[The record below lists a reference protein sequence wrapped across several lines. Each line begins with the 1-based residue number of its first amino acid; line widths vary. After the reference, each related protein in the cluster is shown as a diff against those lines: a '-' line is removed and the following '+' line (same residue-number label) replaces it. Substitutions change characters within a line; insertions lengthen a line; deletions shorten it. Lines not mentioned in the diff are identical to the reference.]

1 MEGSK
6 MFIEAGKKV
15 SVSDLLKGIIIQ
27 SGNDASV
34 AIAEYAGGTER
45 GFVDLMNAYASSL
58 NMNNTIFQNSTG
70 LPDENHFSSA
80 QDLAIL
86 TSNLITKFPDIYSF
100 YKEKQF
106 TFNDIK
112 QLNRNKLLW
121 RDDSS
126 DGVKTGHTEAAGYC
140 LVGSAKRGDM
150 RLITVV
156 AGSDSD
162 NNRFLA
168 SQRLLEYG
176 FRFFA
181 TQKVLNANQ
190 EYKKINI
197 WGGAE
202 KTLGLG
208 VLEDVSLTLPRT
220 NFKDLTVNYKY
231 SNNIQAPIEVGQKIG
246 TLEIIS
252 NDEIVF
258 STNLVALDNIK
269 IGFKSIEGKNTT
281 FLNGKN
287 VEDAIRTMEVS
298 NMVSPVAELSMVR
311 RDLVR
316 QQQEM
321 GKDKSVVLDGRDIG
335 TVVFPEAELK
345 IFLTAEATIRAQ
357 RRFEELK
364 AKDIDISLEEVIQN
378 LNERDHID
386 STRADSPLKQAKD
399 AHLLDNSQLD
409 LEASIDYVI
418 QLIEAL

>member
-1 MEGSK
+1 MKKLLIPLLITNIIYAQSFVPDAPELDLKSYILIEPNTNTVIAEFNSDSEIEPASMTKIMTSYVVADQIANDLISLDDQVLISEKAWRMEGSK

-45 GFVDLMNAYASSL
+45 GFVDLMNAYAGSL
-58 NMNNTIFQNSTG
+58 SMNNTIFKNSTG

-80 QDLAIL
+80 KDLATL
-86 TSNLITKFPDIYSF
+86 TSDFIKKFPDIYSL

-106 TFNDIK
+106 TFNNIK

-181 TQKVLNANQ
+181 TQKVLIANQ
-190 EYKKINI
+190 EYKNINI
-197 WGGAE
+197 WGGLE
-202 KTLGLG
+202 KSLSLG
-208 VLEDVSLTLPRT
+208 VLEDISITLPRT
-220 NFKDLTVNYKY
+220 SFKDLTVNYNY
-231 SNNIQAPIEVGQKIG
+231 INNIQAPIEIGQTIG
-246 TLEIIS
+246 TLEIVSI
-252 NDEIVF
+252 DEIVL
-258 STNLVALDNIK
+258 STELVALQSIKSKGFFGRLWSKFVLWIFSLFGMTDN
-269 IGFKSIEGKNTT
+269 
-281 FLNGKN
+281 
-287 VEDAIRTMEVS
+287 
-298 NMVSPVAELSMVR
+298 
-311 RDLVR
+311 
-316 QQQEM
+316 
-321 GKDKSVVLDGRDIG
+321 G
-335 TVVFPEAELK
+335 T
-345 IFLTAEATIRAQ
+345 
-357 RRFEELK
+357 
-364 AKDIDISLEEVIQN
+364 N
-378 LNERDHID
+378 
-386 STRADSPLKQAKD
+386 
-399 AHLLDNSQLD
+399 
-409 LEASIDYVI
+409 
-418 QLIEAL
+418 

>member
-1 MEGSK
+1 MKKLLILPLLTSMIAFGQSFVPDAPELDLKSYILIEPNTNTVIAEFNSNSEIEPASMTKIMTVYVTADQISNDLITIDDEVLISEKAWRMEGSR
-6 MFIEAGKKV
+6 MFVEAGKKV

-34 AIAEYAGGTER
+34 AISEYVGGTER

-70 LPDENHFSSA
+70 LPDDNHFSSA
-80 QDLAIL
+80 QDLATL

-197 WGGAE
+197 WGGVE

-208 VLEDVSLTLPRT
+208 VLEDVSITLPRT
-220 NFKDLTVNYKY
+220 SFKDLTVNYNY

-258 STNLVALDNIK
+258 STNLVALENIK
-269 IGFKSIEGKNTT
+269 SKGFFGRLWSKFVLWI
-281 FLNGKN
+281 
-287 VEDAIRTMEVS
+287 
-298 NMVSPVAELSMVR
+298 LSLFGMT
-311 RDLVR
+311 
-316 QQQEM
+316 E
-321 GKDKSVVLDGRDIG
+321 
-335 TVVFPEAELK
+335 
-345 IFLTAEATIRAQ
+345 
-357 RRFEELK
+357 
-364 AKDIDISLEEVIQN
+364 N
-378 LNERDHID
+378 
-386 STRADSPLKQAKD
+386 
-399 AHLLDNSQLD
+399 
-409 LEASIDYVI
+409 ASD
-418 QLIEAL
+418 

>member
-1 MEGSK
+1 MKKLLILPLLTSIVALGQSFVPDAPDLDLKSYILIEPKTNTVIAEFNSNSEIEPASMTKIMTVYVTADQIANDLISIDDEVLISEKAWRMEGSR
-6 MFIEAGKKV
+6 MFVEAGKKV

-34 AIAEYAGGTER
+34 AISEYVGGTER

-70 LPDENHFSSA
+70 LPDDNHFSSA
-80 QDLAIL
+80 QDLATL

-197 WGGAE
+197 WGGVE

-208 VLEDVSLTLPRT
+208 VLEDVSITLPRT
-220 NFKDLTVNYKY
+220 SFKDLTVNYNY

-258 STNLVALDNIK
+258 STNLVALENIK
-269 IGFKSIEGKNTT
+269 SKGFFGRLWSKFVLWI
-281 FLNGKN
+281 
-287 VEDAIRTMEVS
+287 
-298 NMVSPVAELSMVR
+298 LSLFGMT
-311 RDLVR
+311 
-316 QQQEM
+316 E
-321 GKDKSVVLDGRDIG
+321 
-335 TVVFPEAELK
+335 
-345 IFLTAEATIRAQ
+345 
-357 RRFEELK
+357 
-364 AKDIDISLEEVIQN
+364 N
-378 LNERDHID
+378 
-386 STRADSPLKQAKD
+386 
-399 AHLLDNSQLD
+399 
-409 LEASIDYVI
+409 ASD
-418 QLIEAL
+418 

>member
-1 MEGSK
+1 MTNIIYAQSFVPDAPELDLKSYILIEPNTNTVIAEFNSDSEIEPASMTKIMTSYVVADQIANDLISLDDQVLISEKAWRMEGSK

-45 GFVDLMNAYASSL
+45 GFVDLMNAYAGSL
-58 NMNNTIFQNSTG
+58 SMNNTIFKNSTG

-80 QDLAIL
+80 KDLATL
-86 TSNLITKFPDIYSF
+86 TSDFIKKFPDIYSL

-106 TFNDIK
+106 TFNNIK

-181 TQKVLNANQ
+181 TQKVLIANQ
-190 EYKKINI
+190 EYKNINI
-197 WGGAE
+197 WGGLE
-202 KTLGLG
+202 KSLSLG
-208 VLEDVSLTLPRT
+208 VLEDVSITLPRT
-220 NFKDLTVNYKY
+220 SFKDLTVNYNY
-231 SNNIQAPIEVGQKIG
+231 INNIQAPVEIGQTIG
-246 TLEIIS
+246 TLEIVS

-258 STNLVALDNIK
+258 STELVALQSIKSKGFFGRLWSKFVLWIFSLFGMTDN
-269 IGFKSIEGKNTT
+269 
-281 FLNGKN
+281 
-287 VEDAIRTMEVS
+287 
-298 NMVSPVAELSMVR
+298 
-311 RDLVR
+311 
-316 QQQEM
+316 
-321 GKDKSVVLDGRDIG
+321 G
-335 TVVFPEAELK
+335 T
-345 IFLTAEATIRAQ
+345 
-357 RRFEELK
+357 
-364 AKDIDISLEEVIQN
+364 N
-378 LNERDHID
+378 
-386 STRADSPLKQAKD
+386 
-399 AHLLDNSQLD
+399 
-409 LEASIDYVI
+409 
-418 QLIEAL
+418 

>member
-1 MEGSK
+1 MKNLLVLPLLTSMVAFGQSFVPDAPELDLKSYILIEPNTNTVIAEFNSSSEIEPASMTKIMTVYVTADQISNNLISIDDEVLISEKAWRMEGSR
-6 MFIEAGKKV
+6 MFVEAGKKV

-34 AIAEYAGGTER
+34 AISEYVGGTER

-70 LPDENHFSSA
+70 LPDDNHFSSA
-80 QDLAIL
+80 QDLATL

-126 DGVKTGHTEAAGYC
+126 DGVKTGHTKAAGYC

-197 WGGAE
+197 WGGVE

-208 VLEDVSLTLPRT
+208 VLEDVSITLPRT
-220 NFKDLTVNYKY
+220 SFKDLTVNYNY

-252 NDEIVF
+252 NDKIVF

-269 IGFKSIEGKNTT
+269 SKGFFGRLWSKFVLWI
-281 FLNGKN
+281 
-287 VEDAIRTMEVS
+287 
-298 NMVSPVAELSMVR
+298 LSLFGMT
-311 RDLVR
+311 
-316 QQQEM
+316 E
-321 GKDKSVVLDGRDIG
+321 
-335 TVVFPEAELK
+335 
-345 IFLTAEATIRAQ
+345 
-357 RRFEELK
+357 
-364 AKDIDISLEEVIQN
+364 N
-378 LNERDHID
+378 
-386 STRADSPLKQAKD
+386 
-399 AHLLDNSQLD
+399 
-409 LEASIDYVI
+409 ASD
-418 QLIEAL
+418 

>member
-1 MEGSK
+1 MKKLLIPLLISNIIYAQSFVPDAPELNLKSYILIEPNTNTIIAEFNSDSEIEPASMTKIMTSYVVADQIANDLISLDDQVLISEKAWRMEGSK

-45 GFVDLMNAYASSL
+45 GFVDLMNAYAGSL
-58 NMNNTIFQNSTG
+58 EMNNTIFQNSTG

-80 QDLAIL
+80 KDLANL
-86 TSNLITKFPDIYSF
+86 TSDFIKRFPDIYSL

-106 TFNDIK
+106 TFNNIK

-181 TQKVLNANQ
+181 TQKVLSANQ
-190 EYKKINI
+190 EYKNINI
-197 WGGAE
+197 WGGVE
-202 KTLGLG
+202 KSLGLG
-208 VLEDVSLTLPRT
+208 VLEDISITLPRT
-220 NFKDLTVNYKY
+220 SFKDLTVNYNY
-231 SNNIQAPIEVGQKIG
+231 SNNIQAPIEIGQKIG
-246 TLEIIS
+246 TLEIVS

-258 STNLVALDNIK
+258 STELVALQ
-269 IGFKSIEGKNTT
+269 SI
-281 FLNGKN
+281 
-287 VEDAIRTMEVS
+287 
-298 NMVSPVAELSMVR
+298 
-311 RDLVR
+311 
-316 QQQEM
+316 
-321 GKDKSVVLDGRDIG
+321 
-335 TVVFPEAELK
+335 
-345 IFLTAEATIRAQ
+345 
-357 RRFEELK
+357 K
-364 AKDIDISLEEVIQN
+364 AKGFFGRLWSKFLLWIFSLFGMTEN
-378 LNERDHID
+378 GTN
-386 STRADSPLKQAKD
+386 
-399 AHLLDNSQLD
+399 
-409 LEASIDYVI
+409 
-418 QLIEAL
+418 

>member
-1 MEGSK
+1 MKNLLVLPLLTSMVAFGQSFVPDAPELDLKSYILIEPNTNTVIAEFNSSSEIEPASMTKIMTVYVTADQISNDLITIDDEVLISEKAWRMEGSR

-34 AIAEYAGGTER
+34 AISEYVGGTER

-70 LPDENHFSSA
+70 LPDDNHFSSA
-80 QDLAIL
+80 QDLATL

-197 WGGAE
+197 WGGVE

-208 VLEDVSLTLPRT
+208 VLEDVSITLPRT
-220 NFKDLTVNYKY
+220 SFKDLTVNYNY

-258 STNLVALDNIK
+258 STNLVALENIK
-269 IGFKSIEGKNTT
+269 SKGFFGRLWSKFVLWI
-281 FLNGKN
+281 
-287 VEDAIRTMEVS
+287 
-298 NMVSPVAELSMVR
+298 LSLFGMT
-311 RDLVR
+311 
-316 QQQEM
+316 E
-321 GKDKSVVLDGRDIG
+321 
-335 TVVFPEAELK
+335 
-345 IFLTAEATIRAQ
+345 
-357 RRFEELK
+357 
-364 AKDIDISLEEVIQN
+364 N
-378 LNERDHID
+378 
-386 STRADSPLKQAKD
+386 
-399 AHLLDNSQLD
+399 
-409 LEASIDYVI
+409 ASD
-418 QLIEAL
+418 

>member
-1 MEGSK
+1 MKKLLIPLLITNIIYAQSFVPDAPELDLKSYILIEPNTNTVIAEFNSDSEIEPASMTKIMTSYVVADQIANDLISLDDQVLISEKAWRMEGSK

-15 SVSDLLKGIIIQ
+15 SVSDLLKGIIIL

-45 GFVDLMNAYASSL
+45 GFVDLMNAYAGSL
-58 NMNNTIFQNSTG
+58 SMNNTIFKNSTG

-80 QDLAIL
+80 KDLATL
-86 TSNLITKFPDIYSF
+86 TSDFIKKFPDIYSL

-106 TFNDIK
+106 TFNNIK

-181 TQKVLNANQ
+181 TQKVLIANQ
-190 EYKKINI
+190 EYKNINI
-197 WGGAE
+197 WGGLE
-202 KTLGLG
+202 KSLSLG
-208 VLEDVSLTLPRT
+208 VLEDISITLPRT
-220 NFKDLTVNYKY
+220 SFKDLTVNYNY
-231 SNNIQAPIEVGQKIG
+231 INNIQAPIEIGQTIG
-246 TLEIIS
+246 TLEIVS

-258 STNLVALDNIK
+258 STELVALQSIKSKGFFGRLWSKFVLWIFSLFGMTDN
-269 IGFKSIEGKNTT
+269 
-281 FLNGKN
+281 
-287 VEDAIRTMEVS
+287 
-298 NMVSPVAELSMVR
+298 
-311 RDLVR
+311 
-316 QQQEM
+316 
-321 GKDKSVVLDGRDIG
+321 G
-335 TVVFPEAELK
+335 T
-345 IFLTAEATIRAQ
+345 
-357 RRFEELK
+357 
-364 AKDIDISLEEVIQN
+364 N
-378 LNERDHID
+378 
-386 STRADSPLKQAKD
+386 
-399 AHLLDNSQLD
+399 
-409 LEASIDYVI
+409 
-418 QLIEAL
+418 

>member
-1 MEGSK
+1 MKKLLIPLLITNIIYAQSFVPDAPELDLKSYILIEPNTNTVIAEFNSDSEIEPASMTKIMTSYVVADQIANDLISLDDQVLISEKAWRMEGSK

-45 GFVDLMNAYASSL
+45 GFVDLMNAYAGSL
-58 NMNNTIFQNSTG
+58 SMNNTIFKNSTG

-80 QDLAIL
+80 KDLATL
-86 TSNLITKFPDIYSF
+86 TSDFIKKFPDIYSL

-106 TFNDIK
+106 TFNNIK

-181 TQKVLNANQ
+181 TQKVLIANQ
-190 EYKKINI
+190 EYKNINI
-197 WGGAE
+197 WGGLE
-202 KTLGLG
+202 KSLSLG
-208 VLEDVSLTLPRT
+208 VLEDISITLPRT
-220 NFKDLTVNYKY
+220 SFKDLTVNYNY
-231 SNNIQAPIEVGQKIG
+231 INNIQAPIEIGQTIG
-246 TLEIIS
+246 TLEIVS

-258 STNLVALDNIK
+258 STELVALQSIKSKGFFGRLWSKFVLWIFSLFGMTDN
-269 IGFKSIEGKNTT
+269 
-281 FLNGKN
+281 
-287 VEDAIRTMEVS
+287 
-298 NMVSPVAELSMVR
+298 
-311 RDLVR
+311 
-316 QQQEM
+316 
-321 GKDKSVVLDGRDIG
+321 G
-335 TVVFPEAELK
+335 T
-345 IFLTAEATIRAQ
+345 
-357 RRFEELK
+357 
-364 AKDIDISLEEVIQN
+364 S
-378 LNERDHID
+378 
-386 STRADSPLKQAKD
+386 
-399 AHLLDNSQLD
+399 
-409 LEASIDYVI
+409 
-418 QLIEAL
+418 

>member
-1 MEGSK
+1 MKNLLILPLLTSMVAFGQSFVPDAPELDLKSYILIEPNTNTVIAEFNSSSEIEPASMTKIMTVYVTADQISNDLISIDDEVLISEKAWRMEGSR
-6 MFIEAGKKV
+6 MFVEAGKKV

-34 AIAEYAGGTER
+34 AISEYVGGTER

-70 LPDENHFSSA
+70 LPDDNHFSSA
-80 QDLAIL
+80 QDLATL

-197 WGGAE
+197 WGGVE

-208 VLEDVSLTLPRT
+208 VLEDVSITLPRT
-220 NFKDLTVNYKY
+220 SFKDLTVNYNY

-258 STNLVALDNIK
+258 STNLVALENIK
-269 IGFKSIEGKNTT
+269 SKGFFGRLWSKFVLWI
-281 FLNGKN
+281 
-287 VEDAIRTMEVS
+287 
-298 NMVSPVAELSMVR
+298 LSLFGMT
-311 RDLVR
+311 
-316 QQQEM
+316 E
-321 GKDKSVVLDGRDIG
+321 
-335 TVVFPEAELK
+335 
-345 IFLTAEATIRAQ
+345 
-357 RRFEELK
+357 
-364 AKDIDISLEEVIQN
+364 N
-378 LNERDHID
+378 
-386 STRADSPLKQAKD
+386 
-399 AHLLDNSQLD
+399 
-409 LEASIDYVI
+409 ASD
-418 QLIEAL
+418 